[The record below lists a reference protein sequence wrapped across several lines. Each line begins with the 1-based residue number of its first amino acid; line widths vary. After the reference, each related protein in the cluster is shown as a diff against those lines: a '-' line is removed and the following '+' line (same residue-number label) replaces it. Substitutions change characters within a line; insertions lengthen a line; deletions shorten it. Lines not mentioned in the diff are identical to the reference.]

1 MNDSENVSEQ
11 MELKGI
17 RPRSLVFAII
27 SVIFI
32 VLMSTFYMSNRI
44 SSTLSQAST
53 TSNGLTVS
61 NITKNSR
68 SIQLPPQKLNDQNKT
83 TVLDIKD
90 SSAISYNNVEQEAL
104 FREEENIIPKYST
117 HSMVSVVSV
126 EDFRV
131 AVHKMLYRE
140 SKY

>member
-1 MNDSENVSEQ
+1 MNDSENVSEH
-11 MELKGI
+11 MEPKGI

-32 VLMSTFYMSNRI
+32 VLISAFYLSNRL
-44 SSTLSQAST
+44 SFTLSQVST

-61 NITKNSR
+61 NITKNSG
-68 SIQLPPQKLNDQNKT
+68 SIKLPPQKLNDQNKT
-83 TVLDIKD
+83 ILFDVKD
-90 SSAISYNNVEQEAL
+90 SSAISHNNIEQEAL
-104 FREEENIIPKYST
+104 FREEEKIMPKYST